1 MKLPRLGVGAR
12 VAIGLSAFVLMILLV
27 VAVGP
32 NALKHPLE
40 RIASARLNRFVTIQ
54 GELQVRP
61 WSWSPTVVME
71 GLTVG
76 NPPWAISEPPLLK
89 IERAE
94 VQVQLLRLLRGE
106 LILPR
111 VFLFQPQLYLHQDKQ
126 GQTNWS
132 FENQQPSNAPAR
144 KPPKFPVIRDLLIE
158 EGTLTVLDDSRH
170 LQAKGEVQAHQS
182 ADDSDIRPF
191 KLNVHGS
198 INKSSFL
205 LKAVGG
211 PLMGL
216 TPERPYSFELSIVAG
231 ENHIRSKG
239 RVLKPF
245 DLGALYLDVDAKGE
259 DLAELFY
266 LTHLTLPNT
275 PPYSVRAQIARRG
288 QHFVVSHITGT
299 LGGSDIN
306 GGVNVDASRKRPSVT
321 GTLSSQRLRI
331 TDLGAAFGGRADA
344 SLESNAQGAKT
355 SARVAS
361 GVPPRPRTL
370 FPDAAL
376 QVDRV
381 RSMDAD
387 VTFDARRIDA
397 GVVPLT
403 HVSAHVLLRD
413 GVLSLE
419 PFALELPQGEFAG
432 GATIDARQATPKV
445 RVDVRAKN
453 MELQQLKGK
462 DPKTAPPLAGE
473 VQARAVIEARGN
485 SVHKV
490 LANADGGL
498 TVILPHGEVRAAF
511 AELAGIDVAEGIGL
525 LLKGDETTE
534 VRCGVAQFAIQK
546 GTAHAQNVIFDTKS
560 VLIRGSGS
568 ASLGPEELDF
578 SIKGEPKKIRLVRLR
593 TPIEIKRQ
601 FLKPTVRLEAGHVL
615 KQGAVAATL
624 AIVATPLA
632 AIFAFVDPGL
642 AKDQNCASLLADT
655 KAGAPA
661 P

>member
-54 GELQVRP
+54 GKLQVRA

-76 NPPWAISEPPLLK
+76 NPPWAKSEPPLLK

-94 VQVQLLRLLRGE
+94 VQVQLLHLLRGE

-182 ADDSDIRPF
+182 ADDSDIHPF

-239 RVLKPF
+239 RVLRPF
-245 DLGALYLDVDAKGE
+245 DLGGLDLDVDAKGE

-275 PPYSVRAQIARRG
+275 PPYSMRAQIARRG

-306 GGVNVDASRKRPSVT
+306 GTVNVDASRKRPSVT
-321 GTLSSQRLRI
+321 GTLSSGRLRM
-331 TDLGAAFGGRADA
+331 TDLTAAFGGRADG
-344 SLESNAQGAKT
+344 SLESNAQGAKS
-355 SARVAS
+355 SAPVTS
-361 GVPPRPRTL
+361 GVPPRARTL

-403 HVSAHVLLRD
+403 HVSAHVLLRN
-413 GVLSLE
+413 GVLSLD
-419 PFALELPQGEFAG
+419 PFALELPQGQFAG
-432 GATIDARQATPKV
+432 VATVDARQATPKV

-453 MELQQLKGK
+453 LELQQLKGK

-473 VQARAVIEARGN
+473 VQARAVIEGRGN

-490 LANADGGL
+490 LANANGGL

-534 VRCGVAQFAIQK
+534 VRCGVAQFAIQE
-546 GTAHAQNVIFDTKS
+546 GIVHAQNVIFDTKS

-568 ASLGPEELDF
+568 ASLGPEELNF
-578 SIKGEPKKIRLVRLR
+578 SIRGEPKKIRLVRLR
-593 TPIEIKRQ
+593 TPIEIKGQ
-601 FLKPTVRLEAGHVL
+601 FLKPSVRLEAGHAL
-615 KQGAVAATL
+615 KQGAVAAAL
-624 AIVATPLA
+624 AVVATPLA

-642 AKDQNCASLLADT
+642 AKDQNCAALLAET